1 MIKTKKK
8 DKSILFL
15 LLIFLATISIS
26 IGYCKVNDVT
36 LKIEGVATA
45 EPQKI
50 LYIDNIEIG
59 DATTTGGSYGA
70 YSAQSTLLQI
80 TSLTLPTENVT
91 EDTNVTVLV
100 NLNNLSDL
108 TYEFTGI
115 SYLTEDDLIDF
126 PAFSVAN
133 SNSNIKIDESSY
145 KDLLE
150 TVIDGASIDGIG
162 TMTIPIRFKYV
173 DINNITD
180 NTLNISIKLNF
191 REIERQNYI
200 LKTGKNFYDE
210 ISSHYSDATSILFC
224 SKPEVPQGATSI
236 GDVGLTEGEI
246 KAYWNDGTIYIAAE
260 TKNSI
265 ITFNEDSGYM
275 FSNGDAEQAFS
286 KVKSIGIS
294 KGVTIDT
301 SNVTQF
307 EEMFKG
313 CSNLT
318 DDGIQ
323 GFLNRFDTSNAV
335 NMCAMFGNTTSLT
348 NIDLSGFDTSNV
360 TDMSWMFENDT
371 GLINITFGDKFVT
384 SAVTGTKENQ
394 GLAAMFT
401 NCSSLKVL
409 DLTNFD
415 TSKAKSM
422 WFMFSECSSL
432 EKIYASDKFVTTNL
446 ITWDNYSQ
454 YNLFR
459 NCTKLKGDNGTEF
472 SSSNVDA
479 SYAHIDGGTDN
490 PGYFSSTAEVSVKLD
505 ANGGV
510 FGDGATVKEYTGK
523 NKLVLSLNENPI
535 KEGSFFIG
543 WSNKADATTSIYQG
557 NSINVFM
564 EDTVLYAVWREKAS
578 YTLATGTNIYN
589 KIGAYRET
597 TEHIK
602 FTFEDNVPED
612 SILIGNVDSDDGGN
626 IKAYYNEK
634 VQTVYIASPNS
645 STIIEFN
652 EDSSH
657 MFSNGS
663 KETTAFNKVKTI
675 EVDDQIDIYTN
686 KVRSFAEIFKYNTS
700 LTQDSLQAFI
710 NKFDTSSVTNMC
722 AMFEYLSFDT
732 IDVSNFN
739 TDKVTDMSWMFHG
752 GSYSNIIFGDNF
764 NTENV
769 TNFDGMFQELSQM
782 INLDISII
790 KIKKKA
796 TINYMFG
803 KCPNLKRIYVSEDNG
818 FENAS
823 TGMRV
828 FENCTSLVGGSG
840 DNETQYTSSEVSK
853 TYARISTADNPG
865 YFTNVTEKEE

>member
-91 EDTNVTVLV
+91 EDTNVTILV

-126 PAFSVAN
+126 PSFSVVN

-145 KDLLE
+145 NDLLE

-191 REIERQNYI
+191 KETEKQSYK
-200 LKTGKNFYDE
+200 LKTGKNFYSE
-210 ISSHYSDATSILFC
+210 ISSHYSDATGILFC
-224 SKPEVPQGATSI
+224 SKTEVPQGATSI

-275 FSNGDAEQAFS
+275 FSNGNSDQAFS
-286 KVKSIGIS
+286 KVKSISVS

-301 SNVTQF
+301 RSVTQF

-313 CSNLT
+313 CSSLT

-323 GFLNRFDTSNAV
+323 GFLNRLDTSSAV
-335 NMCAMFGNTTSLT
+335 NMCAMFGSTENLT

-360 TDMSWMFENDT
+360 TDMSWMFENDSA
-371 GLINITFGDKFVT
+371 LINITFGDRFVT
-384 SAVTGTKENQ
+384 SSVTGTKSNE
-394 GLAAMFT
+394 GLAAMFI

-415 TSKAKSM
+415 TSNVKSM

-446 ITWDNYSQ
+446 ITSDNYSQ
-454 YNLFR
+454 ANLFK
-459 NCTKLKGDNGTEF
+459 NCTKLEGDNGTVF
-472 SSSNVDA
+472 SSSNVGA
-479 SYAHIDGGTDN
+479 SYAHLDGGTDN
-490 PGYFSSTAEVSVKLD
+490 PGYFSSTTEITVKLD
-505 ANGGV
+505 ANGGS
-510 FGDGATVKEYTGK
+510 FKDGATVKEYTGK
-523 NKLVLSLNENPI
+523 NKFVLNLSESPV
-535 KEGSFFIG
+535 KQESFFMG
-543 WSNKADATTSIYQG
+543 WAEKADATTPTYYVDSM
-557 NSINVFM
+557 NVIM
-564 EDTVLYAVWREKAS
+564 QDTTLYAVWSEKLS

-589 KIGAYRET
+589 KISAYRENA
-597 TEHIK
+597 EHIK
-602 FTFEDNVPED
+602 FTCKDGVPEN
-612 SILIGNVDSDDGGN
+612 STLIGNVDNKDSGT
-626 IKAYYNEK
+626 ITAYYNETNK
-634 VQTVYIASPNS
+634 TVYIAAIS
-645 STIIEFN
+645 SDTNIEFN
-652 EDSSH
+652 VDSSH
-657 MFSNGS
+657 MFSNGNT
-663 KETTAFNKVKTI
+663 ETTAFNKVQTI
-675 EVDDQIDIYTN
+675 EVDNQVDIYTGN
-686 KVRSFAEIFKYNTS
+686 VQNFAEIFKYNKS
-700 LTQDSLQAFI
+700 LTKDSLQTFI
-710 NKFDTSSVTNMC
+710 DKFDTSSVTNMC

-732 IDVSNFN
+732 IDVSKLN

-752 GSYSNIIFGDNF
+752 SSFTNIIFGDNF

-769 TNFDGMFQELSQM
+769 TNFDGMFQELSQ
-782 INLDISII
+782 IVNLDISII
-790 KIKKKA
+790 KIKQSA

-803 KCPNLKRIYVSEDNG
+803 RCPNLKRIYVAEDNG
-818 FENAS
+818 FENAT
-823 TGMRV
+823 TGKSV
-828 FENCTSLVGGSG
+828 FENCTSLVGGNG
-840 DNETQYTSSEVSK
+840 DNETKFSSSQDSK